1 MSVRY
6 QNINTALRKALNACP
21 VVARSITV
29 PKYYQGDTAPQA
41 GPYLYAWLLTNPAEG
56 VEMGAQ
62 EHERVTG
69 VYQIDIYTPS
79 APEWASQDLV
89 ITDLLSSYF
98 YRGRRLENC
107 VKIERFAKGRTS
119 NDGGYQKTV
128 CEVYFSHYS
137 PAG

>member
-6 QNINTALRKALNACP
+6 QNINTALRKALNACT
-21 VVARSITV
+21 VVARAITV
-29 PKYYQGDTAPQA
+29 PKYYQGDTKPQA
-41 GPYLYAWLLTNPAEG
+41 GPYLYAWLLTNPAQG

-69 VYQIDIYTPS
+69 IYQIDIYTPS
-79 APEWASQDLV
+79 ADEWASQDLV
-89 ITDLLSSYF
+89 IADLLSSYF

-107 VKIERFAKGRTS
+107 VKVEFVGRGRTTS
-119 NDGGYQKTV
+119 DGGYQKTIV
-128 CEVYFSHYS
+128 EINFVHYS